1 MELLSFWLSPSDGRK
16 SGRANVKNENWL
28 QKLIYRISDNKFN
41 SFSLFSLQSL
51 LHHISLPAQ
60 APWEPHPAEVAPQKE
75 KNTKIIRDFL
85 YCCSVMNYTL
95 ALSSIAES
103 VLETLAAAGWYTLLM
118 IVTAHTWRE
127 IQVFI
132 SLSPFIQWNHCS
144 LFEWE
149 HVGDGKGCTGADGAR
164 LSANFGNVDAKI
176 PLWSRQNVAKCNFQ
190 TPERLF
196 AEKSGALTKWRAWK
210 SSNCCDRARPDCSPP
225 RTVIGRV
232 KTPGKTMNKFELI
245 RVGITS

>member
-1 MELLSFWLSPSDGRK
+1 MLADQFSCSFRLLMHGASFFISLSDGRK

-60 APWEPHPAEVAPQKE
+60 AGTLGTSSSGGRAAEGKE
-75 KNTKIIRDFL
+75 HKNYQRFSL
-85 YCCSVMNYTL
+85 LCSVMNYTL

-132 SLSPFIQWNHCS
+132 SLLPFIQWFH
-144 LFEWE
+144 LLVVWMGTQRWWE
-149 HVGDGKGCTGADGAR
+149 GVHWGGRNEIISEFRGRAR
-164 LSANFGNVDAKI
+164 NLDAKM
-176 PLWSRQNVAKCNFQ
+176 PLQWLWSRQNVSKCQF
-190 TPERLF
+190 
-196 AEKSGALTKWRAWK
+196 
-210 SSNCCDRARPDCSPP
+210 
-225 RTVIGRV
+225 
-232 KTPGKTMNKFELI
+232 
-245 RVGITS
+245 